1 MVRHTNIN
9 IIYAPL
15 YIHSFS
21 FEHPHA
27 SEKAAKFIELYK
39 SPGQI
44 HTVSD
49 KLRYYRYEKGL
60 MQKDVADLAGIS
72 RSTYLRYEEGGRDSY
87 SLDII
92 KRIADVFSVPATELL
107 DDYNLFLFNGQGRQ
121 IIEFRE
127 MKNMTQAEL
136 AEELG
141 INTRILKKWEL
152 EKSKISKIMWEKLI
166 SMP

>member
-9 IIYAPL
+9 VIYAPL
-15 YIHSFS
+15 YIHSFCFDYS
-21 FEHPHA
+21 HA
-27 SEKAAKFIELYK
+27 SEKAEKFIELYETQ
-39 SPGQI
+39 GQI

-92 KRIADVFSVPATELL
+92 KRIAEVF
-107 DDYNLFLFNGQGRQ
+107 LFLPQNCWMT
-121 IIEFRE
+121 IICSSIRD
-127 MKNMTQAEL
+127 KDD
-136 AEELG
+136 
-141 INTRILKKWEL
+141 RLKSFAKR
-152 EKSKISKIMWEKLI
+152 KT
-166 SMP
+166 